1 MRRSTANNTGD
12 HADLRIGF
20 ETGYLRLI
28 RALIDSNPPAA
39 MPVLSR
45 FEPHI
50 IAQVIAAPLIRGQ
63 SITNWA
69 MDDFEDGTVT
79 GVSELDFTALPDISC
94 RWLAAGVGHRLWVG
108 EDGAGVMP
116 APTFLRLGR
125 QFQRY

>member
-63 SITNWA
+63 RIAVWVV
-69 MDDFEDGTVT
+69 DDFEDGTVT
-79 GVSELDFTALPDISC
+79 GVSELDFTALPDIS
-94 RWLAAGVGHRLWVG
+94 
-108 EDGAGVMP
+108 
-116 APTFLRLGR
+116 
-125 QFQRY
+125 